1 MDYSEVISHDG
12 IVTGTDGEGVV
23 EVAIKTGTACSACH
37 ARSACGMGSEETRS
51 VRIKSQKKYSA
62 GEKVTVTME
71 QSQGKRAVIIGYV
84 IPLIVLIASFIIFSM
99 AGIGELFTC
108 LASFAA
114 LAACY
119 LIIWLLRDRI
129 EKRFTFKI
137 ND

>member
-12 IVTGTDGEGVV
+12 IVTGTDSEGVV
-23 EVAIKTGTACSACH
+23 EIAISTGTACSACH
-37 ARSACGMGSEETRS
+37 AGSACIMGSDGMRS
-51 VRIKSQKKYSA
+51 IRIRTEKKYSA

-71 QSQGKRAVIIGYV
+71 QSQGRRAVIIGYV
-84 IPLIVLIASFIIFSM
+84 IPLVVLLASFVIFSM
-99 AGIGELFTC
+99 AGIGELFIC

-119 LIIWLLRDRI
+119 FIIWLLRDRI
-129 EKRFTFKI
+129 GKHFTFKI